1 MLFVNIRWLNYL
13 LFIFYFSQFLQ
24 PFICYKIQTT
34 TTNTFSKTDMLN
46 KEQQVQIRN
55 LLNNKNLSNSMKK
68 KIHYILYVK
77 YEKIAFFT
85 AYQFKEKNYYKCKY
99 ISLRELSLYSKI
111 GLYKAI
117 QNYNPN
123 YQLYPFMK
131 IYIQGELYKG
141 ITELYPICSISKE
154 ERKKRKTI
162 SREDYQNLTSDE
174 KKLLFMKRKLYKRLI
189 DTKFIGKEDW
199 IIDKNR
205 DDDFMDGS
213 NINLQS
219 ISERDKYEKVWYQI
233 NNQSFITPFQKR
245 IFQLKYDFYLN
256 KIRTNRE
263 IGELMVC
270 SEEYVRIN
278 LSRMV
283 DKFMMTTSV

>member
-1 MLFVNIRWLNYL
+1 MWL
-13 LFIFYFSQFLQ
+13 LFLSCCFFGVVSSYQYKPSQKYQ
-24 PFICYKIQTT
+24 VQG
-34 TTNTFSKTDMLN
+34 SKTPITNEQWNHIKNILKN
-46 KEQQVQIRN
+46 KSTNPSI
-55 LLNNKNLSNSMKK
+55 KK
-68 KIHYILYVK
+68 KVHHILYTK
-77 YEKIAFFT
+77 YENMAYWK
-85 AYQFKEKNYYKCKY
+85 AYQFKKFHSYKCRD
-99 ISLRELSLYSKI
+99 ISLAELSLYSKI

>member
-1 MLFVNIRWLNYL
+1 
-13 LFIFYFSQFLQ
+13 
-24 PFICYKIQTT
+24 
-34 TTNTFSKTDMLN
+34 
-46 KEQQVQIRN
+46 
-55 LLNNKNLSNSMKK
+55 
-68 KIHYILYVK
+68 
-77 YEKIAFFT
+77 
-85 AYQFKEKNYYKCKY
+85 
-99 ISLRELSLYSKI
+99 
-111 GLYKAI
+111 
-117 QNYNPN
+117 
-123 YQLYPFMK
+123 MK
-131 IYIQGELYKG
+131 IYIHGELYKG

-154 ERKKRKTI
+154 ERKKKKTI

-189 DTKFIGKEDW
+189 DTKFIGNEDW

-233 NNQSFITPFQKR
+233 NNHSFITPFQKR

-256 KIRTNRE
+256 KIRTNQE

>member
-1 MLFVNIRWLNYL
+1 
-13 LFIFYFSQFLQ
+13 
-24 PFICYKIQTT
+24 
-34 TTNTFSKTDMLN
+34 
-46 KEQQVQIRN
+46 
-55 LLNNKNLSNSMKK
+55 
-68 KIHYILYVK
+68 
-77 YEKIAFFT
+77 
-85 AYQFKEKNYYKCKY
+85 
-99 ISLRELSLYSKI
+99 
-111 GLYKAI
+111 
-117 QNYNPN
+117 
-123 YQLYPFMK
+123 MK

-154 ERKKRKTI
+154 ERKKRKTV

-174 KKLLFMKRKLYKRLI
+174 KKLVFMKRKMYKRLI

-205 DDDFMDGS
+205 DDDFIDGS

-233 NNQSFITPFQKR
+233 NNLSSISPFQKR

-256 KIRTNRE
+256 KIHTDRE

-278 LSRMV
+278 LSRMA
-283 DKFMMTTSV
+283 DKFMMTSLA

>member
-1 MLFVNIRWLNYL
+1 MLNYL
-13 LFIFYFSQFLQ
+13 LFIFYFAQFLQ
-24 PFICYKIQTT
+24 YSSSYKIQTT
-34 TTNTFSKTDMLN
+34 TTNTFSKTDILN
-46 KEQQVQIRN
+46 KEQQIQIRN
-55 LLNNKNLSNSMKK
+55 LLNNQNLSNYMKK
-68 KIHYILYVK
+68 KIHHILYIK
-77 YEKIAFFT
+77 YENIAFLT
-85 AYQFKEKNYYKCKY
+85 AYQFKKNNYYKCKY
-99 ISLRELSLYSKI
+99 ISLTELSLYSKI

-123 YQLYPFMK
+123 YHFYPFMK
-131 IYIQGELYKG
+131 IYIQSELYKG

-162 SREDYQNLTSDE
+162 SREDYQNLTSTE
-174 KKLLFMKRKLYKRLI
+174 KKLLFMKRKMYKRLI

-199 IIDKNR
+199 MIDKNR
-205 DDDFMDGS
+205 EVDFIDGS

-219 ISERDKYEKVWYQI
+219 IFEREKYEKVWYQI
-233 NNQSFITPFQKR
+233 NNHTFITPFQKR

-256 KIRTNRE
+256 KKRTNRE

-283 DKFMMTTSV
+283 VHIL